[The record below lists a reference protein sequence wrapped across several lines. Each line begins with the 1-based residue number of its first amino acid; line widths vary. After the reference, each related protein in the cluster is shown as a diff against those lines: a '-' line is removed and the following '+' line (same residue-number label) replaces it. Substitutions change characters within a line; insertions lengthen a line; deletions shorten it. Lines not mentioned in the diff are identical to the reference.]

1 MEDPANLS
9 AAAMT
14 EAAVNDTLDFLESHD
29 ISDDD
34 DEEKGAGVAG
44 VPESQLTDTDAPL
57 QLIRSGWVN
66 VHRICMRAPI

>member
-1 MEDPANLS
+1 
-9 AAAMT
+9 MT
-14 EAAVNDTLDFLESHD
+14 EAAVNDTLDFLESH

-34 DEEKGAGVAG
+34 EEEGACVAG
-44 VPESQLTDTDAPL
+44 VSESQLTDTDAPL